1 MNQPSSLKDL
11 VELAIQRHGT
21 SARQLGFQAQRQG
34 FRLAGTTLNHLRAGT
49 YKSVPTADTIRAIAW
64 LAGVSDEVAFTAA
77 GQPVPGPPFAD
88 ELPPGIDNLPPKAR
102 KALIEMARVLID
114 AHQDVSDA
122 SNTQDKPAADNPSG
136 DDLAGRR
143 RARQGQ
149 KTVTTPEEGATNR
162 AVREDEIPLPEN
174 WRDLAAGAPHESQQR
189 REREWSELG
198 EESQDLS
205 GDD

>member
-1 MNQPSSLKDL
+1 MNEPQTLRDL
-11 VELAIQRHGT
+11 VELAVQRHQT
-21 SARQLGFQAQRQG
+21 SGRQLAFLAQR
-34 FRLAGTTLNHLRAGT
+34 AGHRVTVTTINHLRAGT
-49 YKSVPTADTIRAIAW
+49 YKSTPSAETLKAIAW
-64 LAGVSDEVAFTAA
+64 LAGVPDEVAFMAA
-77 GQPVPGPPFAD
+77 GQPAPGPPFAD

-114 AHQDVSDA
+114 AHQDVNDA
-122 SNTQDKPAADNPSG
+122 SSTQDEAADAHPSG

-143 RARQGQ
+143 RARHGQ
-149 KTVTTPEEGATNR
+149 K
-162 AVREDEIPLPEN
+162 AVAPHDGGSPKLPGREDEIPLPEN

-198 EESQDLS
+198 EESQDFS

>member
-1 MNQPSSLKDL
+1 MNAPQTLKDL
-11 VELAIQRHGT
+11 VELAIQRHQT
-21 SARQLGFQAQRQG
+21 SGRQLAFLAQK
-34 FRLAGTTLNHLRAGT
+34 AGHRVTVTTINHLRAGT
-49 YKSVPTADTIRAIAW
+49 YKSTPSAETLKAVAW

-114 AHQDVSDA
+114 AHQDVNDA
-122 SNTQDKPAADNPSG
+122 SSTQDEPAASHSSD

-149 KTVTTPEEGATNR
+149 KTVT
-162 AVREDEIPLPEN
+162 EDESGNVPLPEN

-189 REREWSELG
+189 REREWSDLG
-198 EESQDLS
+198 EESQDFDS
-205 GDD
+205 GD